1 MVEMKRISWGEVEK
15 SLLKNHKVAKECEK
29 LEPEFQKLRRL
40 IMLKKD
46 KEIIKL
52 ELPKLTDM
60 K

>member
-1 MVEMKRISWGEVEK
+1 MVEMKRISWKEVEK
-15 SLLKNHKVAKECEK
+15 SLLKNHKVVKECEK

-40 IMLKKD
+40 IILRKGKK
-46 KEIIKL
+46 IIKQ

>member
-1 MVEMKRISWGEVEK
+1 MERISWGEVEK
-15 SLLKNHKVAKECEK
+15 SLLKNYEVAKECEK

-40 IMLKKD
+40 IILRKGKK
-46 KEIIKL
+46 IIKQ

>member
-1 MVEMKRISWGEVEK
+1 MVEMERISWGEVEK
-15 SLLKNHKVAKECEK
+15 SLLKNYEVAKECEK

-40 IMLKKD
+40 IILRKGKK
-46 KEIIKL
+46 IIKQ